1 MSRPAPAISPGQRFC
16 DWEVIKE
23 AESVWDNKGMRRRR
37 YLCLCRR
44 CDTTT
49 SEVYLQ
55 NLQSGRSTCCVECAK
70 GTKPFGPNVFRYLP
84 ATRRVLR
91 SISDDELGN
100 LLEAATDEFRGRIA
114 SREAVQ

>member
-1 MSRPAPAISPGQRFC
+1 MSRPFIAVSSGQRFC

-23 AESVWDNKGMRRRR
+23 VDSTFGRTNQRRRR
-37 YLCLCRR
+37 FLCLCRR

-49 SEVYLQ
+49 SEVYLG
-55 NLQSGRSTCCVECAK
+55 NLRSGRSTCCVECSK

-84 ATRRVLR
+84 TTRRVLR
-91 SISDDELGN
+91 SLSDDELGN

-114 SREAVQ
+114 SREGDR